1 MWAQLSWEYM
11 TEESEADDDII
22 TTHSISFR
30 SDCKNSML
38 FTG

>member
-11 TEESEADDDII
+11 TEESEGDDII
-22 TTHSISFR
+22 TTHSVSFC
-30 SDCKNSML
+30 SDCKNSIL